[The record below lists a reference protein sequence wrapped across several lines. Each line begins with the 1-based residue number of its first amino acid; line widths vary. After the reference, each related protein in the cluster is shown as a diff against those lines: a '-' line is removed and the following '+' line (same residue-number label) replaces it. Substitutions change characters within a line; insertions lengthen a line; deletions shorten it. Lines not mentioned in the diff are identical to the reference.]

1 MDDPYLIRDV
11 ASLRSVVGDE
21 IPMVALKV
29 ERTLTDDARAYIAR
43 SPFVVLTTSD
53 EQGNLDASPKGD
65 DPGFVQ
71 VLDGTT
77 LVFPDRPGNRL
88 VYGHLNILR
97 NPHVG
102 LLFIVPGTS
111 ETLRVNG
118 RAELTREPALLERL
132 AARGKPAVLAVRVH
146 VDECFFH
153 CGKAFIRSRLWQP
166 DSWGA
171 KHAVSFGRMFAK
183 KLGQDGD
190 AATSTASA
198 IDDSIAADYRDNL

>member
-1 MDDPYLIRDV
+1 MNDPYRIDDV
-11 ASLRSVVGDE
+11 ASLRAVVGDE
-21 IPMVALKV
+21 LPMLALKV

-43 SPFVVLTTSD
+43 SPFVVLTSSD
-53 EQGNLDASPKGD
+53 EHGNLDASPKGD
-65 DPGFVQ
+65 EPGFVQ
-71 VLDGTT
+71 VEDDAT

-97 NPHVG
+97 NPHIG
-102 LLFIVPGTS
+102 LLFVVPGTH

-118 RAELTREPALLERL
+118 RAELTRDPALLDRL

-146 VDECFFH
+146 IDECFFH

-171 KHAVSFGRMFAK
+171 RHPVSFGKMFAK
-183 KLGQDGD
+183 KIGGD
-190 AATSTASA
+190 AGTADTIDAAVAT
-198 IDDSIAADYRDNL
+198 DYRDNL